1 MAAFDEIGATK
12 PLQDIASE
20 WRSAGRHGSQAGLD
34 DESELTFEVGL
45 HRILACF
52 YDLRTAMGEDDSTHP
67 FSSNE
72 NISTKVE
79 ALGDAIRAVASAK
92 STLDR
97 LLAVRDENAAAVLE
111 ALQKVRASFFWST

>member
-12 PLQDIASE
+12 PLQEIARE
-20 WRSAGRHGSQAGLD
+20 WRLARGSQVDLD
-34 DESELTFEVGL
+34 DESDLTFEVGL

-52 YDLRTAMGEDDSTHP
+52 YDLRTVMGEDDSTHP
-67 FSSNE
+67 FSSDE